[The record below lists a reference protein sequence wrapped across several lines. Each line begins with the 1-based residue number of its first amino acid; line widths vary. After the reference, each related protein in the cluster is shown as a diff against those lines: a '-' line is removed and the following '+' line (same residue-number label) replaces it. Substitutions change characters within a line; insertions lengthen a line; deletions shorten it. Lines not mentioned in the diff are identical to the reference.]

1 MIYYVDANGC
11 VNMFSNTAQEAIARK
26 RAILPQTSKREKC
39 VVSLEEAKRIID
51 EWIKEHS

>member
-11 VNMFSNTAQEAIARK
+11 VNMFSNTTQEAIARK
-26 RAILPQTSKREKC
+26 RATIPQPSKREKC

>member
-11 VNMFSNTAQEAIARK
+11 VNMFSNTTQEAIARK

-51 EWIKEHS
+51 EWIKEQS

>member
-1 MIYYVDANGC
+1 MLYQVDANGC

>member
-1 MIYYVDANGC
+1 MLYYVDTNGC
-11 VNMFSNTAQEAIARK
+11 VNMFSNVTQEAIARK
-26 RAILPQTSKREKC
+26 RAIPQPSKREKC

>member
-11 VNMFSNTAQEAIARK
+11 VNMFSNIAQEAIARK

>member
-1 MIYYVDANGC
+1 MLYYVDTNGC
-11 VNMFSNTAQEAIARK
+11 VNMFSNSKQEAIARK
-26 RAILPQTSKREKC
+26 RAIPQPSKREKC

>member
-1 MIYYVDANGC
+1 MLYYVDTNGC
-11 VNMFSNTAQEAIARK
+11 VNMFSNATQEAIARK
-26 RAILPQTSKREKC
+26 RAIIPQPSIREKY

>member
-1 MIYYVDANGC
+1 MLYYVDTNGC
-11 VNMFSNTAQEAIARK
+11 VNMFSNSTQEAIARK
-26 RAILPQTSKREKC
+26 RAIIPQPSKREKY